1 MPHRFTVIALVLAG
15 VLFIDPLGFFRPRRT
30 VHRAGFDA
38 ARIEELS
45 AELEVLGQAPDA
57 YLLEM
62 LSTHAVVFLGEFGR
76 IHEQVEFM
84 NTFIPE
90 MYEKGHVALGI
101 SHVRAVDQREID
113 QLLSAAQFDEE
124 AVRELLFR
132 RKVLWGYLEYLELF
146 RTAWALNA
154 GRKDGE
160 EPFRIIGLG
169 ARTDYSH
176 VRSAADMEDA
186 SVLRKVFPDGLPDEV
201 IADAVLQYVA
211 DSGHGLLVYTGIES
225 SFTRFVDWQYTAA
238 VSLQSIGREGRAGNL
253 VYRELG
259 DAVATVLLHSP
270 WPDSGE
276 RGGLSYPLQG
286 LLDAVY
292 EHNPA
297 PVAWSLRS
305 SLFSELP
312 VESGLYVEGGE
323 DIRFGQLAC
332 GYIMLGPLSTY
343 RAVET
348 IPDFITA
355 DNLDTAVAAFPGPT
369 PPRASVAGLN
379 NYIRSLAE
387 DVEAR
392 LREFR

>member
-1 MPHRFTVIALVLAG
+1 MPHRFTVIALLLAG
-15 VLFIDPLGFFRPRRT
+15 VLFLDPLGFFRPRRT
-30 VHRAGFDA
+30 VHRAGFDV

-45 AELEVLGQAPDA
+45 AELEVAGQAPDA
-57 YLLEM
+57 YLLRM
-62 LSTHAVVFLGEFGR
+62 LDKHPVVFLGEFGR
-76 IHEQVEFM
+76 IREQVNFVHA
-84 NTFIPE
+84 FIPH
-90 MYEKGHVALGI
+90 MYEKGHVALGL
-101 SHVRAVDQREID
+101 SHVRAVDQEDID
-113 QLLSAAQFDEE
+113 QVLAAAQFDEE
-124 AVRELLFR
+124 AARGLLFR
-132 RKVLWGYLEYLELF
+132 RKVLWGYQEYLELL
-146 RTAWALNA
+146 RSAWELNA
-154 GRKDGE
+154 GREEGE
-160 EPFRIIGLG
+160 APFRIIGLG

-186 SVLRKVFPDGLPDEV
+186 SILRQVFPDGLPDEV
-201 IADAVLQYVA
+201 IADAVLRHVA
-211 DSGHGLLVYTGIES
+211 DGGHGLLVYTGIES
-225 SFTRFVDWQYTAA
+225 SFTRFVDWHYAAA

-253 VYRELG
+253 VYQKLG

-292 EHNPA
+292 EQNPA
-297 PVAWSLRS
+297 PVAWSIERGP
-305 SLFSELP
+305 FSELP
-312 VESGLYVEGGE
+312 VTRGLYVEGGE
-323 DIRFGQLAC
+323 DIRFGQMAC
-332 GYIMLGPLSTY
+332 GYIMLGPLANY

-355 DNLDTAVAAFPGPT
+355 DNLSTAVAEFPGPT
-369 PPRASVAGLN
+369 PPRASVSGLN